1 MKWSWTYWA
10 WEPSFLKSEAAQL
23 LARSYP
29 AVIAGRLVSFG
40 YEPVSEVFRMR
51 WVGDPSFEAPTLAR
65 LPRSYEWRDVQVV
78 PEARYEIVEEE
89 GALYIAVRAER
100 GDAYTLVIS

>member
-10 WEPSFLKSEAAQL
+10 WEPSFLESEAAQL
-23 LARSYP
+23 LARPYP
-29 AVIAGRLVSFG
+29 AAIAGRLVSFG

-51 WVGDPSFEAPTLAR
+51 WVGDPSIEAPTLVR